1 MAVIDIIKTTAEEV
15 GITAVI
21 TNSEQNLKTQLNRL
35 KDLADDPMALIS
47 WDLTTSLEFD
57 ESGFLKNPTT
67 PVVMLLMT
75 KADSTEKEEMEK
87 SSEEMGEYFTRFIIK
102 LRSNL
107 VQFNRGGSSSSLV
120 TGAEFQLVPKYGMG
134 QHSGIIGR
142 FTMST
147 GLSITC

>member
-15 GITAVI
+15 GITALV

-35 KDLADDPMALIS
+35 KDLADDPIALVS

-87 SSEEMGEYFTRFIIK
+87 SSE
-102 LRSNL
+102 
-107 VQFNRGGSSSSLV
+107 
-120 TGAEFQLVPKYGMG
+120 
-134 QHSGIIGR
+134 
-142 FTMST
+142 
-147 GLSITC
+147 GLS